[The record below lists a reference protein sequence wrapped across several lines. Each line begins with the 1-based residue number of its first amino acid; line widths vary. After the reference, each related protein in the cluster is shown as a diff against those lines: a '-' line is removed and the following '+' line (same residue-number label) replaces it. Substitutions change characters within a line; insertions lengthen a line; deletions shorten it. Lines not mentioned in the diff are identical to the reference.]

1 MLFGDLS
8 LFVKGAKIYGVA
20 LSISLFSASV
30 GSLEQLSFRQYQH
43 VKMFYQ
49 EITPAVLEVSEKYQL
64 PAAAILAIAGLESG
78 YGSGYVSQITG
89 NILSLGAFSH
99 DKELPAL
106 FLPYSSELDKV
117 IFDPA
122 IIKQQSE
129 ADLNWQQRPK
139 SLKRDYRPSP
149 YAGTNAK
156 LELLTEDNALKS
168 LANRACMKDFA
179 TRWIVTTSKVNA
191 FKDARLWLD
200 QVVSKNGADRLY
212 NDDINQIFIGKIGG
226 HPRSFNHRGTWPK
239 KVALI
244 MQKVGLVAL
253 VNDIKNNNLS
263 FNEAWR
269 KLPDG
274 ESECIGREITC
285 TRFYQFIADQ
295 VKEYFGV
302 VSR

>member
-1 MLFGDLS
+1 LL
-8 LFVKGAKIYGVA
+8 LKAAKIYWAAVA
-20 LSISLFSASV
+20 ISLFSPSA
-30 GSLEQLSFRQYQH
+30 GSSEHLSFRQYQH
-43 VKMFYQ
+43 VKTFYQ

-106 FLPYSSELDKV
+106 FLPYSSKLDKV
-117 IFDPA
+117 IFNPSV
-122 IIKQQSE
+122 IKQHST

-156 LELLTEDNALKS
+156 LELLIYNNELKS
-168 LANRACMKDFA
+168 IANRACMEDFA
-179 TRWIVTTSKVNA
+179 TRWIVATSKVNA

-200 QVVSKNGADRLY
+200 QVVSKNGVDRLY
-212 NDDINQIFIGKIGG
+212 NDDINQIFISKIGG
-226 HPRSFNHRGTWPK
+226 HPRSFNHRDTWPN
-239 KVALI
+239 KVELI
-244 MQKVGLVAL
+244 MQKAGLVAL
-253 VNDIKNNNLS
+253 ANDIKNNNLS
-263 FNEAWR
+263 FEEAWG
-269 KLPDG
+269 KLPNVA
-274 ESECIGREITC
+274 SECIGREITC
-285 TRFYQFIADQ
+285 TRFFQFIADQ
-295 VKEYFGV
+295 VKKYFGV